1 MKLLEK
7 ILSKNNLNN
16 TYRQV
21 YKNKV
26 ASKVDWCNIEVLFSY
41 IKEWKEEILDEIK
54 NRKYKLFSVRRV
66 YIIKENGSLR
76 KLGILSVIDRVLIL
90 I

>member
-1 MKLLEK
+1 M
-7 ILSKNNLNN
+7 
-16 TYRQV
+16 TGV
-21 YKNKV
+21 T
-26 ASKVDWCNIEVLFSY
+26 IEVLFSY

>member
-1 MKLLEK
+1 M
-7 ILSKNNLNN
+7 
-16 TYRQV
+16 TGV
-21 YKNKV
+21 T
-26 ASKVDWCNIEVLFSY
+26 IEALFSY

>member
-1 MKLLEK
+1 M
-7 ILSKNNLNN
+7 
-16 TYRQV
+16 TGV
-21 YKNKV
+21 T
-26 ASKVDWCNIEVLFSY
+26 IEVLFSY
-41 IKEWKEEILDEIK
+41 IKEWKEEILYEIK

>member
-1 MKLLEK
+1 M
-7 ILSKNNLNN
+7 
-16 TYRQV
+16 TGV
-21 YKNKV
+21 T
-26 ASKVDWCNIEVLFSY
+26 IEVLFSY

-54 NRKYKLFSVRRV
+54 NRKSKLFSVRRV

>member
-1 MKLLEK
+1 M
-7 ILSKNNLNN
+7 
-16 TYRQV
+16 TGV
-21 YKNKV
+21 T
-26 ASKVDWCNIEVLFSY
+26 IEVLFSY

-66 YIIKENGSLR
+66 YIIKENESLR